1 MYLEYVLHP
10 QELAQYERDVTQL
23 TTEVEQLRK
32 EKANLLGEVEAH
44 KLTVSSYHVIVM
56 HVSVTFMFINWW
68 RCSDFTFLV
77 CSYKVTR
84 LLYSLSQLEKGS
96 CLCTKYV
103 VVVIQCLNT

>member
-56 HVSVTFMFINWW
+56 HVLLLCSLIGGAVLTSHSLYVHIRSHDCYIHSVNW
-68 RCSDFTFLV
+68 RRGAV
-77 CSYKVTR
+77 CAP
-84 LLYSLSQLEKGS
+84 
-96 CLCTKYV
+96 
-103 VVVIQCLNT
+103 NM